1 MAGLG
6 VSAEAGRLKG
16 DVAMETNRGI
26 GETVAVGG
34 DDSTLAAREELAAI
48 GHPGAAG
55 HLEERAGTVNEE
67 RPGSWR
73 AIASGKL
80 VITSKIWIYMTGLE
94 APVPISRIFFIDRLP
109 KSTFKSDTYLFCIY
123 NCLIFAYS

>member
-6 VSAEAGRLKG
+6 VSAEAGRLEG

-26 GETVAVGG
+26 GEAVTVGG

-67 RPGSWR
+67 RPGSWW
-73 AIASGKL
+73 AIVSAKL
-80 VITSKIWIYMTGLE
+80 VIPSKTWIYMTGLE
-94 APVPISRIFFIDRLP
+94 APVPICCLGPNFFFIDHLP
-109 KSTFKSDTYLFCIY
+109 
-123 NCLIFAYS
+123 

>member
-6 VSAEAGRLKG
+6 VSAEAGRLEG
-16 DVAMETNRGI
+16 DVAMETNRGV
-26 GETVAVGG
+26 GEAVAVGG

-67 RPGSWR
+67 RHGSCWGHCQR
-73 AIASGKL
+73 QTSYSLKNSGF
-80 VITSKIWIYMTGLE
+80 T
-94 APVPISRIFFIDRLP
+94 
-109 KSTFKSDTYLFCIY
+109 
-123 NCLIFAYS
+123 